1 MKGELMMKRTIIPT
15 IFVFI
20 GALFLLACG
29 QDNKPAELA
38 VKAAETAVNTAKA
51 EAVKYVP
58 DQVKSLEDALAAVKE
73 KFAKKEYKDVIP
85 EAQALANKAKEVLD
99 AAKLKKEEM
108 VASWTGI
115 SEELPKMVETMQGKV
130 DELSKAKKL
139 PADLTSEK
147 FVEAKA
153 GLAAIKEEWAKAM
166 ENFKAGNVADA
177 LVSATAIKEKA
188 SQTMALLGLTAA
200 ASVPAEVKPEA
211 APAPAAAEPEK
222 APAKAEAAAGKGENL
237 KWFQKALNDLGAE
250 PKLAVDGRYG
260 PATKRALMKFQ
271 TAAGLK
277 SDGKASAETEAAM
290 KQKLAG
296 K

>member
-1 MKGELMMKRTIIPT
+1 MMKKALVSTVST
-15 IFVFI
+15 IFVFV
-20 GALFLLACG
+20 GALFLLSCG
-29 QDNKPAELA
+29 ADSKPAELA

-73 KFAKKEYKDVIP
+73 KFAKKEYKDVVP
-85 EAQALANKAKEVLD
+85 EAQALADKAKEVLD

-108 VASWTGI
+108 AASWTGI
-115 SEELPKMVETMQGKV
+115 SQELPKMVELMQGKV
-130 DELSKAKKL
+130 DELSQAKKL
-139 PADLTSEK
+139 PTDFTSEK

-153 GLAAIKEEWAKAM
+153 GLASIKEEWAKAM

-177 LVSATAIKEKA
+177 LASANAIKEKA
-188 SQTMALLGLTAA
+188 TQTMGLLGLTAA
-200 ASVPAEVKPEA
+200 ASAPVEAKPEA

-222 APAKAEAAAGKGENL
+222 APAKAEAAAGKGEDL
-237 KWFQKALNDLGAE
+237 KWYQKALNDLGAE

-260 PATKRALMKFQ
+260 PATKRALTKFQ

-277 SDGKASAETEAAM
+277 AEGKANAETEAAL
-290 KQKLAG
+290 KKKLAG
-296 K
+296 R